1 MSMNNDAMLE
11 ILRESMI
18 RKYVQMG
25 TVADVKPVTLKG
37 VKDSVIVIN
46 FNGVPVYCSREQFTT
61 RKVSSFTGFMGTPVP
76 FIVTDI
82 DRETGV
88 VVVSRVQAIPIV
100 QNTFLKNVK
109 EGDIVRGT
117 VTGVRND
124 SKLVFVEV
132 QGVPCLVPPGEWD
145 LNSITDLRE
154 VVMIGGEVELKVT
167 AIEKINKSGDEGA
180 DSDFEYRLRL
190 SRKEI
195 QKEYRAQKWDHI
207 EQYHSVADHILAKVV
222 AKTPNGPNTYLIEL
236 ASTGIVILG
245 NLQYPLSQQF
255 KYGLPLGLRVQA
267 QITSLD
273 KVKRVGRARIYRIDP
288 TLQTAGAFG
297 SGF

>member
-1 MSMNNDAMLE
+1 MLMNNDAILE

-46 FNGVPVYCSREQFTT
+46 FNGVPVYCSREQFTS
-61 RKVSSFTGFMGTPVP
+61 RKLSSFTGFMGTPVP
-76 FIVTDI
+76 FLVTDI
-82 DRETGV
+82 DRDTGIAI
-88 VVVSRVQAIPIV
+88 VSRVQAIPII
-100 QNTFLKNVK
+100 QQQFLKNVK

-124 SKLVFVEV
+124 AKLVFVEV
-132 QGVPCLVPPGEWD
+132 QGVPCMVPPGEWD

-154 VVMIGGEVELKVT
+154 VVMIGSEVEVKVT
-167 AIEKINKSGDEGA
+167 NVDKINKEGDDA
-180 DSDFEYRLRL
+180 DSDFEYRIRL

-195 QKEYRAQKWDHI
+195 QKEYRAQKWDQI
-207 EQYHSVADHILAKVV
+207 EQYHSVGDHALAKVV
-222 AKTPNGPNTYLIEL
+222 AKTQNGPNTYLIEL
-236 ASTGIVILG
+236 QSTGIVILG

-255 KYGLPLGLRVQA
+255 KYGLPLGLRIQA